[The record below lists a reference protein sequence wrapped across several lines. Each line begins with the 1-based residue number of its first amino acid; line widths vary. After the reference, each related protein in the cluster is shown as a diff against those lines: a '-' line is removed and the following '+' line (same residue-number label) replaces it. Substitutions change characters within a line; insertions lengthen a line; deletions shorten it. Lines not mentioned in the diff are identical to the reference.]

1 MTKPKFIPEYT
12 VADYRLWD
20 GDWELWNGIPVAMSP
35 SPNFRHQRVSLKI
48 AATLDNQL
56 VVKPCAGG
64 CVAVYEIDWQ
74 VDQTTVVR
82 PDVMVLCEEP
92 VGDFVESP
100 PTLIAEILSPSTR
113 KKDLTAKRELY
124 ATEGVKYYLIFDPDD
139 NSAQFFQVE
148 EETYRLIPNSIE
160 LRLDDDCVVYLKVDD
175 IFG

>member
-1 MTKPKFIPEYT
+1 MPEYSA
-12 VADYRLWD
+12 ADYRLWD

-35 SPNFRHQRVSLKI
+35 SPNFRHQKISLEI
-48 AATLDNQL
+48 AATLRNQL
-56 VVKPCAGG
+56 VAKPCAGG

-92 VGDFVESP
+92 AGDFVESP

-139 NSAQFFQVE
+139 NSAQFFQRE
-148 EETYRLIPNSIE
+148 EGTYRPIPTSSE

-175 IFG
+175 IFSR